1 MIVYDLITIK
11 FILWQRIK
19 KIKVNRARAIR
30 VAKAATKVAVDH
42 LRKEVNKVTRVV
54 SKGTRAVS
62 KGTRAVARTQVI
74 PLRARRTRTA
84 PTQEVI
90 KGNACLFIKIPLVNT
105 RGVFILALSGI
116 DTFLFTR
123 HLHKL
128 FGHAR
133 CG

>member
-42 LRKEVNKVTRVV
+42 LRKEVNKVTRV
-54 SKGTRAVS
+54 VS

>member
-54 SKGTRAVS
+54 SKGTRAV
-62 KGTRAVARTQVI
+62 ARTQVI
-74 PLRARRTRTA
+74 PLRAGRTRTA